1 MALQARSAA
10 SRGMGLVAE
19 CFLSL
24 SLFWLGLYQACC
36 AAVASAQR
44 VGVPVLMA
52 RPSRH
57 SACAPVRDA
66 HAASGLPAALQA
78 VRMPGATPAHLAA
91 TLPPPPPHPTTST
104 AARGHR
110 AVCQLP
116 LQGGQAH
123 RLPELAQPRV
133 DRHRPRPVRPRVLW
147 KGGRWLADGAASAGQ
162 DGGRNQ
168 LAPEWRCGAGW
179 VDSGAREKSIFDWA
193 APGCAT
199 CVLPVSPRAPSPCA
213 TLITLLCSCGTL
225 PFVFE
230 PGFGFER

>member
-91 TLPPPPPHPTTST
+91 TLPPPPPTPPPRLQPVATALFANSPFKEGKPTGYLSWRSHVWTDT
-104 AARGHR
+104 D
-110 AVCQLP
+110 P
-116 LQGGQAH
+116 
-123 RLPELAQPRV
+123 
-133 DRHRPRPVRPRVLW
+133 DR
-147 KGGRWLADGAASAGQ
+147 
-162 DGGRNQ
+162 
-168 LAPEWRCGAGW
+168 
-179 VDSGAREKSIFDWA
+179 
-193 APGCAT
+193 
-199 CVLPVSPRAPSPCA
+199 
-213 TLITLLCSCGTL
+213 
-225 PFVFE
+225 
-230 PGFGFER
+230 